1 MNFNYDNTVSAGDNL
16 KNYWQFFSKKFY
28 SSNIELKISTTA
40 NSFSPVK
47 IDFYGYLID
56 YITDLMYDP
65 ALTKER
71 VLDII
76 YDLEKVI
83 KGDIPDY
90 LLRDCILE
98 EINRLYNSESEL
110 KYQHILSEDE
120 IEEIQSILTGET
132 TGCRISFTNESKFE
146 NNFGE
151 SDSTL
156 YISSNQD
163 STDFNTIEI
172 KDDSDKNTL
181 FLI

>member
-76 YDLEKVI
+76 YDLKKVI
-83 KGDIPDY
+83 KRGNYIK
-90 LLRDCILE
+90 CIGF
-98 EINRLYNSESEL
+98 
-110 KYQHILSEDE
+110 LS
-120 IEEIQSILTGET
+120 QKRYFCTKL
-132 TGCRISFTNESKFE
+132 
-146 NNFGE
+146 
-151 SDSTL
+151 
-156 YISSNQD
+156 
-163 STDFNTIEI
+163 
-172 KDDSDKNTL
+172 
-181 FLI
+181 